1 MLCRLFLLKSCN
13 VLRLW
18 PRITCCTF
26 ATNRTSLLCSAH
38 LIRFRKRHTLGVLTP
53 IPLLPPTRL
62 ILSILL
68 GRTDINP
75 LLINPTPQTH
85 AALAP
90 PVRRRDVAFLAFDLD
105 LDFLPPGVTFP
116 LHTALAYIFA
126 YALGYTLNFRFAAA
140 LPRAQ
145 SFAISI
151 YHFLQDQ

>member
-18 PRITCCTF
+18 PRITCCTLT
-26 ATNRTSLLCSAH
+26 ANCTPLLCSAH
-38 LIRFRKRHTLGVLTP
+38 LLRLGKRHTLGVLTP
-53 IPLLPPTRL
+53 IPLLPPTGL
-62 ILSILL
+62 ILPILL

-90 PVRRRDVAFLAFDLD
+90 PVRRRDVAFLVFDLD

-145 SFAISI
+145 SFAIATH
-151 YHFLQDQ
+151 HFLQDQ